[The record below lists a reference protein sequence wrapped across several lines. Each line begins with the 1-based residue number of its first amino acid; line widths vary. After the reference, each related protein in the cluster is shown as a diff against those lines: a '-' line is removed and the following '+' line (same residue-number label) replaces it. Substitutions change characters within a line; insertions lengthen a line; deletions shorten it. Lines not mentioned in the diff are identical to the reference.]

1 MSGRDRTPPS
11 TAESARCAELLAR
24 MTLAEKIAQLC
35 AVWVTDLLEDG
46 RFSEEKAGQHLA
58 EGIGQ
63 VSRVAGVSGLQV
75 REAAAVADAIQDYL
89 RHNTRLG
96 VPAIL
101 HEECLCGFQAR
112 GTTSF
117 PQAIGLASAWNPDLV
132 ERIGAVIRKEMRAVG
147 THQAL
152 GPVLDLVRD
161 PRWGRCEETFGEDP
175 YLAACMGL
183 AVVRGLQGD
192 DLRTGIGATLKHFV
206 AHGSSEGGRNEAPVS
221 AGPREL
227 RDCFMVPFERVV
239 KETEVLSVMNAYHDI
254 DGIPCAGSAELLTS
268 ILREE
273 WGFGGIVVSD
283 YEAVDQ
289 LRRMHFTAVDK
300 AEAARQALEAG
311 IDVELPAAD
320 CFGEPLASAVKSG
333 RVSVELIDR
342 AAMRVLAAK
351 ERLGLLDAAPSRQP
365 SVDLSVIDSASHRSL
380 SARAAGESLVLLKND
395 GVLPLGGKLASLA
408 VIGPN
413 AHSVRN
419 LLGDYAF
426 EAAYGVPVG
435 LSEGTSILKGLED
448 VAGPGIRLN
457 FSPGCDIGGEDSSG
471 IEPAVRAAER
481 SDAVVLAVGGRSGS
495 EPVLRGYSEH
505 GDTSGEGRDRAE
517 LGLPGVQ
524 EQLVRELAATGK
536 PVVLV
541 IVDGR
546 PLALGNVERHAAA
559 ILWCWLPGKQGGGPI
574 ARALFGALNPAGRLP
589 VTLPRETGQVPV
601 HYNRHSASSKW
612 DYIFGSNRPLYPF
625 GHGLSYTQFVY
636 GGLRLSAERIGR
648 DETLGIAF
656 EVRNAGR
663 RDGDEVAQLY
673 VRDEIASVVRPV
685 KELKRFARLHLKA
698 GEETTVKFRLPIREL
713 AFHDR
718 SLNRVVEA
726 GAYEI
731 QVGASSEDICLKEKF
746 SVV

>member
-1 MSGRDRTPPS
+1 MSGVEPTPAVGS
-11 TAESARCAELLAR
+11 RRCAELLGR
-24 MTLAEKIAQLC
+24 MTLEEKIAQLR

-46 RFSEEKAGQHLA
+46 RFSREKAEGHLA
-58 EGIGQ
+58 KGVGQ
-63 VSRVAGVSGLQV
+63 VSRVAGVSGLPV
-75 REAAAVADAIQDYL
+75 REAAAAAYAIQDYL

-117 PQAIGLASAWNPDLV
+117 PQAIGLASAWNPDLI
-132 ERIGAVIRKEMRAVG
+132 ERIGAAIRKEMRAVG

-183 AVVRGLQGD
+183 AAVRGLQGD

-227 RDCFMVPFERVV
+227 RDVFMVPFERVV
-239 KETEVLSVMNAYHDI
+239 RGTEVLSVMNGYHDI
-254 DGIPCAGSAELLTS
+254 DGIPCAGSAELLTA
-268 ILREE
+268 ILRDE

-289 LRRMHFTAVDK
+289 LRRMHFTAADK

-320 CFGEPLASAVKSG
+320 CFGEALASAARSG
-333 RVSVELIDR
+333 RVRAELIDR

-351 ERLGLLDAAPSRQP
+351 ERLGLLDAPSRQP
-365 SVDLSVIDSASHRSL
+365 PADLSVIDSESHRAL
-380 SARAAGESLVLLKND
+380 SRQAAGESLVLLKND
-395 GVLPLGGKLASLA
+395 GVLPLDGKLSSLA

-435 LSEGTSILKGLED
+435 RSEGTSIFEGLKDFAAPDL
-448 VAGPGIRLN
+448 RLN
-457 FSPGCDIGGEDSSG
+457 FSQGCDIGGEDLSG
-471 IEPAVRAAER
+471 IEPAVHAAER
-481 SDAVVLAVGGRSGS
+481 SDAVILAMGGRSGS

-524 EQLVRELAATGK
+524 ELLVRELAATGK
-536 PVVLV
+536 PLVLV

-546 PLALGNVERHAAA
+546 PLALGGVEEHVSA
-559 ILWCWLPGKQGGGPI
+559 ILWCWLPGKQGGEAI
-574 ARALFGALNPAGRLP
+574 ARALVGALNPAGRLP
-589 VTLPRETGQVPV
+589 VTLPRELGQVPV

-612 DYIFGSNRPLYPF
+612 EYIFGSNRPLYPF
-625 GHGLSYTQFVY
+625 GHGLSYTQFDY

-648 DETLGIAF
+648 EGALGIAF
-656 EVRNAGR
+656 EVRNAGA

-673 VRDEIASVVRPV
+673 VRDEVACVVRPA
-685 KELKRFARLHLKA
+685 KELKRFARIHLKA
-698 GEETTVKFRLPIREL
+698 GEERTVEFVLPIREL

-718 SLNRVVEA
+718 SLNRVVEP
-726 GAYEI
+726 GAFEI
-731 QVGASSEDICLKEKF
+731 QVGASSGDIRLRERF

>member
-1 MSGRDRTPPS
+1 MSGRDRKPPP
-11 TAESARCAELLAR
+11 TAESARCAELLRR

-46 RFSEEKAGQHLA
+46 RFSKEKAGKHLA

-63 VSRVAGVSGLQV
+63 VSRVAGVSGLPV

-132 ERIGAVIRKEMRAVG
+132 ERIGAAIRKEMRAVG

-183 AVVRGLQGD
+183 AAVRGLQGD
-192 DLRTGIGATLKHFV
+192 DLRTGIGGTLKHFV

-254 DGIPCAGSAELLTS
+254 DGIPCAGSPELLTW

-289 LRRMHFTAVDK
+289 LRRMHFTAADK

-311 IDVELPAAD
+311 IDVELPSAD
-320 CFGEPLASAVKSG
+320 CFGEPLASAVNSG

-365 SVDLSVIDSASHRSL
+365 SADLSVIDSASHRSL
-380 SARAAGESLVLLKND
+380 SRRAAGESLVLLKND
-395 GVLPLGGKLASLA
+395 GVLPLSRKLSSLA

-448 VAGPGIRLN
+448 IAGPGTRLN
-457 FSPGCDIGGEDSSG
+457 FSPGCDIGSEDSSG

-481 SDAVVLAVGGRSGS
+481 SDAVVLVVYCAVIRSMAIPPGKGGTARSWAFPGCRSNSSVNLPLPVNPWCWSLWTAGRWRWEMSKSMRRPYSGAGFPGS
-495 EPVLRGYSEH
+495 R
-505 GDTSGEGRDRAE
+505 GEGR
-517 LGLPGVQ
+517 LPGRCLARSIPRAACRSLC
-524 EQLVRELAATGK
+524 LVKRARFRCTTTAT
-536 PVVLV
+536 
-541 IVDGR
+541 
-546 PLALGNVERHAAA
+546 PL
-559 ILWCWLPGKQGGGPI
+559 LPSGTI
-574 ARALFGALNPAGRLP
+574 SS
-589 VTLPRETGQVPV
+589 VPTAPSF
-601 HYNRHSASSKW
+601 HSA
-612 DYIFGSNRPLYPF
+612 
-625 GHGLSYTQFVY
+625 T
-636 GGLRLSAERIGR
+636 A
-648 DETLGIAF
+648 
-656 EVRNAGR
+656 
-663 RDGDEVAQLY
+663 
-673 VRDEIASVVRPV
+673 
-685 KELKRFARLHLKA
+685 
-698 GEETTVKFRLPIREL
+698 
-713 AFHDR
+713 
-718 SLNRVVEA
+718 
-726 GAYEI
+726 
-731 QVGASSEDICLKEKF
+731 
-746 SVV
+746 